1 LDVECGRSA
10 RRHAGRCSTGV
21 HNPADI
27 LWHTTAWSAWA
38 EDVASPKVT
47 KRVGENCKLA
57 PSTRYW
63 GKVKF
68 DLQRV
73 ARGENE
79 DEVDIAE
86 GLFLVG
92 AGRKAEEGVPLTP
105 DEKKEK
111 GRKQTQKNRA
121 SKKLSPN
128 QKTSDMPQSGGN
140 HNTKSTEIFLD
151 RLSSL

>member
-1 LDVECGRSA
+1 MSNAEEAHDDMQVGA
-10 RRHAGRCSTGV
+10 AQGV
-21 HNPADI
+21 HNPADN

-92 AGRKAEEGVPLTP
+92 AGRKAEEGVPLAVQCLFL
-105 DEKKEK
+105 KFH
-111 GRKQTQKNRA
+111 
-121 SKKLSPN
+121 SKLCL
-128 QKTSDMPQSGGN
+128 
-140 HNTKSTEIFLD
+140 H
-151 RLSSL
+151 